1 MVLMVNI
8 MEITTNK
15 PLNKNTLNIIKN
27 GFEEQKKVTVL
38 SLYEDNNDVYGIYIN
53 PLSQLL
59 SFVEQPLYSMS
70 TDIDGHNIFMMEL
83 GSLLHLIY
91 HNASMQMYQWLCHP
105 SDLIIPNDDFDKL
118 VSLCETYPP
127 YNLAS
132 FHLIN
137 WVAELNNGNLN
148 MSTFDLVDM
157 FKIFMKNEPLDIDF
171 DASTDE
177 IYLKN
182 QLNQAS
188 QILKTKKYK
197 KISEAEMHQ
206 IDRTFINLQ
215 KNNNYD

>member
-1 MVLMVNI
+1 MLMVLMVNI

-105 SDLIIPNDDFDKL
+105 SDLIIPNDSNYSGWRIAFGFEGIIL
-118 VSLCETYPP
+118 VVC
-127 YNLAS
+127 AV
-132 FHLIN
+132 I
-137 WVAELNNGNLN
+137 
-148 MSTFDLVDM
+148 
-157 FKIFMKNEPLDIDF
+157 
-171 DASTDE
+171 
-177 IYLKN
+177 
-182 QLNQAS
+182 
-188 QILKTKKYK
+188 ILFFNKKYRH
-197 KISEAEMHQ
+197 SL
-206 IDRTFINLQ
+206 F
-215 KNNNYD
+215 